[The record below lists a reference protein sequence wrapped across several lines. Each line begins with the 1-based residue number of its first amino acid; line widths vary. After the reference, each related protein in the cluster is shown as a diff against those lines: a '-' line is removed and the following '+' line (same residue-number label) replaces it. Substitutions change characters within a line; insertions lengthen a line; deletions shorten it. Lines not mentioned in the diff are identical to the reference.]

1 MARNDMRDCIL
12 SYELN
17 MQAESE
23 SAEIMI
29 YGSITSRKWDEKS
42 PDMTAMDFD
51 KLLKE
56 AKDKGAKK
64 LQLRINSP
72 GGHVYQAVAMRTM
85 LLGAEFEEIKVSIEG
100 LCASAATLLC
110 CIPGAHVSI
119 SEGSSFMIHNPS
131 TFDWGTAETFEKTAA
146 RLRSMEKDFHGIY
159 SRRSGKSEDEI
170 KEMMDAET
178 WMSAKE
184 AVDTGFCDE
193 MIEEAE
199 AAACVSME
207 AMEYMRRAYK
217 SAPEMHVVESHA
229 ETNASNAAAQV
240 PAAFTEINEPEEDM
254 NMETQST
261 NTAAAAQTPAPQT
274 EIQDAVRAERERIRQ
289 INERTPAGYEEMAAQ
304 AIENGVSYADFC
316 MQLLEKMQ
324 ADAGGNA
331 YLAARR
337 QETQA
342 AANVKGAAAEDGNM
356 TEDDEITAYAKEIAA
371 YAKGM
376 RPGMGGMF

>member
-1 MARNDMRDCIL
+1 MARNEMRDCYL

-29 YGSITSRKWDEKS
+29 YGRITISKWDERS

-56 AKDKGAKK
+56 AKNNGAKK

-72 GGHVYQAVAMRTM
+72 GGNVYQAVAMRTM
-85 LLGAEFEEIKVSIEG
+85 LLGAEFDEIKVSIEG

-110 CIPGAHVSI
+110 CLPGAHVTI

-131 TFDWGTAETFEKTAA
+131 TFEWGTAETFEKTAE
-146 RLRSMEKDFHGIY
+146 RLRTMENDFHGIY
-159 SRRSGKSEDEI
+159 ARRTGKSEDEI
-170 KEMMDAET
+170 KELMDAET

-184 AVDTGFCDE
+184 AVDAGFCNE
-193 MIEEAE
+193 LIEEAE

-207 AMEYMRRAYK
+207 AMDFMRSAYRK
-217 SAPEMHVVESHA
+217 PPEMHATAINDV
-229 ETNASNAAAQV
+229 SNAAAQV
-240 PAAFTEINEPEEDM
+240 TTANTEINESEEEGT
-254 NMETQST
+254 MENQT
-261 NTAAAAQTPAPQT
+261 NTTAAAVEQTPATQN
-274 EIQDAVRAERERIRQ
+274 EIQDAVRMERERIRQ
-289 INERTPAGYEEMAAQ
+289 INDRTPAGYEEMAAQ

-316 MQLLEKMQ
+316 TQLVEKMQ

-331 YLAARR
+331 YLNARM

-342 AANVKGAAAEDGNM
+342 AANVRGAAAEDGNM
-356 TEDDEITAYAKEIAA
+356 TEDDEITANAKEIAG
-371 YAKGM
+371 YAKEM
-376 RPGMGGMF
+376 RAGMGGMF